1 MPRIQPRRDLS
12 NWSLQR
18 KPSQGVVSFMS
29 HDDVQVM
36 RENRL
41 LEQEIRSVRELRVGV
56 ASWLLQGSAM
66 GGSPLCRQ
74 FVPGNEVIAR
84 LRQIAHHVTLGMY
97 TSEV

>member
-1 MPRIQPRRDLS
+1 
-12 NWSLQR
+12 
-18 KPSQGVVSFMS
+18 MS

-66 GGSPLCRQ
+66 AGSPLCRQ
-74 FVPGNEVIAR
+74 FVPDNEVIAQ